1 MCVYARVRVCACGVR
16 SWEPCQPQ
24 PHPCLRSSAVD
35 ALQAVLLRGGNDD
48 VVQHMELEGGWQLL
62 RTSAGHE
69 EGVTRLAR

>member
-1 MCVYARVRVCACGVR
+1 MCL
-16 SWEPCQPQ
+16 SWEPCQ

-35 ALQAVLLRGGNDD
+35 ALQAVLLRGGSDD
-48 VVQHMELEGGWQLL
+48 VVQRMELEGGWQLL

>member
-1 MCVYARVRVCACGVR
+1 MCL
-16 SWEPCQPQ
+16 SWEPCQ

-48 VVQHMELEGGWQLL
+48 VVQRMELEGGWQLL